1 MASPPT
7 QKPHAVC
14 IPYPSQGHISPVL
27 KLAKYLH
34 FRGFHITFVNTEF
47 NHQRLLKSIGSV
59 KAIDDFQ
66 FETIPDGLPPSDS
79 DSTQDIPSLC
89 ASVRVNCLDSFVDL
103 ITRLN
108 NSPDLPNVS
117 CIISDGAMS
126 FTVKAAEQLNI
137 PEVVFFT
144 ISACG
149 FVGYAYYAELVER
162 GLVPLKD
169 ETDLTNG
176 YLDTPV
182 DWIPGMEGI
191 MRLKDFPSFMRTTD
205 PEATMLTVNI
215 EHVSLASRANGLIL
229 NTFEDL
235 EPNVLKTIR
244 STYPHEVFTIGPIHL
259 LEHQIQESES
269 KSIGS
274 SLWKE
279 DASCLE
285 WLNQW
290 EPNSVVYVNYGSI
303 AVMTAHQL
311 TELAWGLANSKHPFL
326 WIIRPDIVSGDS
338 AKVPQEFLEE
348 TKGRGMIASWCQ
360 QEQVL
365 AHSSIGVFLTHSG
378 WNSTMESISEGI
390 PMICLPSHAEQQT
403 NCRYVCTEWANGSE
417 IDAADV
423 KKDEVERLVREML
436 DEDKGKEMRKK
447 ALDWKEKAQ
456 SSVKPGGSS
465 YVNIERLINH
475 VLLENSN
482 AVSET
487 KAN

>member
-1 MASPPT
+1 MGSLAT
-7 QKPHAVC
+7 QKPHAIC
-14 IPYPSQGHISPVL
+14 IPYPAQGHISPML

-47 NHQRLLKSIGSV
+47 NHQRFLKSRGSGN
-59 KAIDDFQ
+59 AIDDFQ

-89 ASVRVNCLDSFVDL
+89 ASVRVNCLAPFVDL
-103 ITRLN
+103 VTRLN
-108 NSPDLPNVS
+108 DSPDVPNVS

-144 ISACG
+144 TSACG
-149 FVGYAYYAELVER
+149 FIGYVYYAELVER

-169 ETDLTNG
+169 ESDLTNG

-191 MRLKDFPSFMRTTD
+191 MRLKDFPTFIRTTD
-205 PEATMLTVNI
+205 REATMLTVNI
-215 EHVSLASRANGLIL
+215 EHTSLALRAKGVIL

-235 EPNVLKTIR
+235 EPKVLKTIR
-244 STYPHEVFTIGPIHL
+244 STYPEVLTIGPLHL
-259 LEHQIQESES
+259 LGHQIPESES

-290 EPNSVVYVNYGSI
+290 EPNSVVYVNFGSI
-303 AVMTAHQL
+303 TVMTAQQL
-311 TELAWGLANSKHPFL
+311 TEFAWGLANSKHPFL
-326 WIIRPDIVSGDS
+326 WIIRPDMVSGDS
-338 AKVPQEFLEE
+338 AKVPEEFLEE
-348 TKGRGMIASWCQ
+348 TKGRSMIASWCQ

-365 AHSSIGVFLTHSG
+365 AHSSIGGFLTHSG
-378 WNSTMESISEGI
+378 WNSTLESISEGI
-390 PMICLPSHAEQQT
+390 PMICWPFFAEQQT

-417 IDAADV
+417 IDADV
-423 KKDEVERLVREML
+423 KKDEVERLVRELM
-436 DEDKGKEMRKK
+436 DEEKGKEMRKK

-456 SSVKPGGSS
+456 SAVKPGGSS
-465 YVNIERLINH
+465 YMNIERLINH
-475 VLLENSN
+475 VLLGNSN
-482 AVSET
+482 AVAET
-487 KAN
+487 NAN